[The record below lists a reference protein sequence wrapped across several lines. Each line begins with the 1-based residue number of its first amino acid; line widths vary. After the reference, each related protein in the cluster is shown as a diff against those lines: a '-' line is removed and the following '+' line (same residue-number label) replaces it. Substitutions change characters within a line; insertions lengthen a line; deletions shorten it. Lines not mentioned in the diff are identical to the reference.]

1 MGFLISPCCI
11 WSLLL
16 RRAGEGML
24 FPYTILFSFLFLRL
38 RLKWLMGLKDYRGY
52 FYGLMWVREERS
64 CKLGPVCK
72 LKRETVLGVGRIAL
86 KN

>member
-1 MGFLISPCCI
+1 M
-11 WSLLL
+11 

-72 LKRETVLGVGRIAL
+72 LKRETVLGREDSFEELIPIRKIVVEVL
-86 KN
+86 